1 MIIKKLTGKKPL
13 ISIITVTKNSEKTI
27 EKCILSVKKQSF
39 KNFEYIIIDG
49 KSSDKSIKI
58 IKKYKNFI
66 NHIESKKD
74 KNLWDA
80 MNKGIKVSRGKII
93 GILNSDDFF
102 YPNALSY
109 VKKYF
114 NENNI
119 DFLFGAVK
127 KKRIYSGFSPERIWY
142 KFNIIPSHSVS
153 FFVKKKIHEE
163 AGLYDA
169 SLKYCA
175 DYDFLYRILRKNY
188 YGIAT
193 KKNHIFGEFSMSG
206 MSSKPNFLTS
216 IYFQSIVRLRNGQGY
231 LWVIFLYFLHAAN
244 FIRNKIINFIIKK

>member
-127 KKRIYSGFSPERIWY
+127 KK
-142 KFNIIPSHSVS
+142 KNI
-153 FFVKKKIHEE
+153 
-163 AGLYDA
+163 
-169 SLKYCA
+169 
-175 DYDFLYRILRKNY
+175 
-188 YGIAT
+188 
-193 KKNHIFGEFSMSG
+193 
-206 MSSKPNFLTS
+206 
-216 IYFQSIVRLRNGQGY
+216 
-231 LWVIFLYFLHAAN
+231 
-244 FIRNKIINFIIKK
+244 